1 MKRDLPVVRMA
12 GLGVGL
18 LALLLL
24 PASSSPV
31 GPDIEARAR
40 LIKGGP
46 HLGGGGRICEHRVPA
61 PQSGV
66 HLVTYSC
73 TFSSITQCRN
83 Q

>member
-40 LIKGGP
+40 LIKVGP
-46 HLGGGGRICEHRVPA
+46 HLGGGGED
-61 PQSGV
+61 
-66 HLVTYSC
+66 L
-73 TFSSITQCRN
+73 
-83 Q
+83 